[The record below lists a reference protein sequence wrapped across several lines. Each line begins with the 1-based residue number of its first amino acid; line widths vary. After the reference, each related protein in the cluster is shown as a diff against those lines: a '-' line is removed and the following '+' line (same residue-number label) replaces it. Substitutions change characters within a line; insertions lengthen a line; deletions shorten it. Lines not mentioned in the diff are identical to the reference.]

1 MKIIVTGGAGFI
13 GSCCLRKLNRE
24 GVNDILVVDSLGKDD
39 KWRNLN
45 GKEFQDYIEKET
57 FLSLVR
63 EDKLDKKTDAVIHL
77 GACSDTT
84 ETDAGYL
91 AENNYAYSRELA
103 RWALQNK
110 VLFLYAS
117 SAATYGDG
125 RLGYNDADETSLKLR
140 PLNMYGFSKHLF
152 DLWLIRNGLSDK
164 VTGFKFFNVFGPNE
178 YHKGDMRSM
187 VYKGL
192 EQVKQEGEIS
202 LFQSYRPDYKDG
214 EQKRDFIYVKDA
226 VNIIYYFLT
235 HPGKKGIYNVGS
247 GKARSWNDLAHAI
260 FSALAKTPR
269 IRYIDMPARLQGQY
283 QYFTEAEIEKLR
295 KAGYQDPFFELEEA
309 VKDYIGI
316 LEKDRYW

>member
-1 MKIIVTGGAGFI
+1 MKVIITGGAGFI
-13 GSCCLRKLNRE
+13 GSCCIQKLNRE
-24 GVNDILVVDSLGKDD
+24 GVNDILVVDSLEKDD

-45 GKEFQDYIEKET
+45 GKEFRDYVEKEI

-63 EDKLDKKTDAVIHL
+63 GNKLDKKTDAIIHL
-77 GACSDTT
+77 GACSNTT

-91 AENNYAYSRELA
+91 AENNYAYSQELA

-125 RLGYNDADETSLKLR
+125 KLGYSDADETSLKLH

-152 DLWLIRNGLSDK
+152 DLWLIKNRLSDK

-187 VYKGL
+187 VHKGYQ
-192 EQVKQEGEIS
+192 QVKQKGEIR
-202 LFQSYRPDYKDG
+202 LFRSYRPDYKDG

-235 HPGKKGIYNVGS
+235 HPEKKGIYNVGS
-247 GKARSWNDLAHAI
+247 GTARSWNDLAHAI
-260 FSALAKTPR
+260 FSALDKTPR
-269 IRYIDMPARLQGQY
+269 IRYIDMPGRLQEQY
-283 QYFTEAEIEKLR
+283 QYFTEADMGKLR
-295 KAGYQDPFFELEEA
+295 KAGYQDHLFDLKAA
-309 VKDYIGI
+309 VKDYIDI
-316 LEKDRYW
+316 LESVVYL

>member
-1 MKIIVTGGAGFI
+1 MKVIVTGGAGFI

-125 RLGYNDADETSLKLR
+125 RLGYNDADETSLKLH

-192 EQVKQEGEIS
+192 EQVKQEGEIR

-260 FSALAKTPR
+260 FSALDKTPR
-269 IRYIDMPARLQGQY
+269 IRYIDMPDRLQGQY